1 MSVSNLPS
9 IGNNLVCT
17 GQNYSVAVLLATSH
31 RSHLLMNRALPSIEQ
46 QSRTPARVVIVDDS
60 GDEAAADRTGL
71 LVRKWQP
78 VRMDVDFLRNRRTKG
93 AAGAWNSGLDHLLRT
108 CSDPRQQ
115 YVAILDDDDQ
125 WHPQHLRTCLATA
138 EQRSLDMVAAPFLRE
153 EENAETL
160 LTSPP
165 ASLDAADFLVGNPG
179 IQGSNLVCRLSVLLE
194 AGLFD
199 ESLPSCT
206 DRDLCIRIAELP
218 GVRYG
223 STTEPTVHHFACES
237 RDRLSTPGSHDK
249 VKGLDRFFRK
259 YKGRMSHVEK
269 VAFCARAE
277 ELFGWTESSPSH
289 EAEGRLRGGGL
300 SSAPPTLAP
309 RQAPPHLIVGL
320 VADNAR
326 YKEVGSLLDDLH
338 GLADA
343 TDLSGYDVLILE
355 NGDDGTPS
363 DELRTLIERER
374 SNGLRIHFID
384 RTRHLQDAT
393 SGRVLDG
400 GVSKEVRLPIAHAR
414 TVLQTYLY
422 AFAKRRPG
430 AVVWIIDDDMR
441 LDPLFIE
448 KDGSLKRRAS
458 KIAPILRELRRLRA
472 GGMVDIAIGS
482 YTGAAPLPSF
492 GTVRVQFVDLIAS
505 LWWLASQ
512 KPTDWL
518 PDRGMENAKWRSGR
532 RDYYYDLS
540 RKETDRLEAPFWITP
555 AFPGEKVGSAFVRA
569 AGIAE
574 RILAGEQ
581 VFRPLALEAN
591 LNPLDLIGEGLQ
603 RGGNTFVLDVES
615 LKLAPNPS
623 PIIAGRP
630 SRRADMIWT
639 LLQKRYFS
647 RQVVTLPL
655 GLFHDRSHVAAAELN
670 VDDIV
675 DDIRGYAMFSALEDI
690 PGVFKITSDDR
701 GIRMSEEM
709 VVCFA
714 QRVHKYLE
722 ERRAAFRL
730 SFYRIRGLI
739 RVLRRL
745 MDDPEKWWQG
755 HEYQTAVRQLR
766 KFSDRLA
773 DFYKLETL
781 HRIEHGTEELD
792 VRRIA
797 EFLEHLPIEIE
808 SHRRR
813 LSDISALVHSLEG
826 DRIAN
831 AKAIASR
838 LAVPIGVLKVLGCG
852 MEGVAL
858 TDGTRVFKVFDY
870 WWKRSHKL
878 SAPAFLRS
886 LVGAWKDTHALYPL
900 HDFVESGHQKV
911 LTYSYE
917 VSTLYKGGHGSAMVN
932 LVAECRRHGIVCRN
946 IDPDNLRVVN
956 GRIRLID
963 YGSDIHPFDE
973 DEFHTMCQRA
983 WLSYRW
989 ANRSNL
995 KNIMRDA
1002 LTDEK
1007 IPELDGFERFYEA
1020 IRKVTGQHET
1030 PKDVVLN
1037 FVGKAERILDY
1048 GCGKGRLAREI
1059 SDMRRDVFGYDPE
1072 EAYRSRWESLCRKRE
1087 NLRFADDLNDA
1098 LAAGPFDL
1106 VICRRVLCTIEDIDE
1121 FRTILSDLR
1130 NLVSDRGRVLVTVC
1144 DPNFTFGGSTP
1155 EADRELPPDARYE
1168 SVFKWIKRVRE
1179 TGRVHLEVHR
1189 PERTLRREFALAGLA
1204 VCRRVEVPTIDLE
1217 RFEPSSDQLVF
1228 ELSPIAP
1235 LPGEVTLMIK
1245 ACGMEA
1251 ATLDVQ
1257 VRHLVSQLE
1266 TSRAFAER
1274 ILVIDSRED
1283 EFLRQHTSGN
1293 LADLYNAARRLE
1305 QAGWIDRIVDG
1316 PNDVDDTVLL
1326 HKRWFGIPCRTAHA
1340 YSGAQIA
1347 STLNGFDACSTRY
1360 VLQLDVDV
1368 MVGRLDRSHDYLAEM
1383 LSVLQRDPEAVTV
1396 SFNVAM
1402 DHDRPYTEAGET
1414 GAWRV
1419 EVRAG
1424 LIDLQRLFDARP
1436 LPNRLR
1442 GERLEFH
1449 WYRAL
1454 DRRIAQGRGRSY
1466 RGGDRR
1472 TFFVHPPNV
1481 RKRNIT
1487 EWFAI
1492 LDRIE
1497 HGVVPYIQFGNVDW
1511 VGDKASWMGPQRFEQ
1526 FVFVVSGRNVQ
1537 PGRFRRCI
1545 ESMARQKGAQWG
1557 AVVIDDASDPM
1568 FAEHFEIACR
1578 PLVERCTVIRN
1589 RRRCGLLVNMVTAI
1603 REFCANPES
1612 VIVTLDSDDALIG
1625 DRVLERLAAEYDR
1638 GADVTVG
1645 TMLRTDKDANYPVCF
1660 DQPRRHRGGNVWQHL
1675 RSFKKRLFDAIP
1687 DDALRL
1693 DGDYI
1698 DLANDW
1704 AYMLPIVEMADM
1716 PVHIA
1721 EPLYLYEPSG
1731 IWKGADRALREEV
1744 IARIVAKD
1752 TLYQDETCDAY
1763 SGNIDAR
1770 DRR

>member
-1 MSVSNLPS
+1 M
-9 IGNNLVCT
+9 
-17 GQNYSVAVLLATSH
+17 AVLLATSH
-31 RSHLLMNRALPSIEQ
+31 RTYLLKNRALPSIQ
-46 QSRTPARVVIVDDS
+46 HQSRPPERVIIVDDS
-60 GDEAAADRTGL
+60 GDEAAAERTEL
-71 LVRKWQP
+71 LVRQWQP
-78 VRMDVDFLRNRRTKG
+78 ARMDVDFLRNRRTHG
-93 AAGAWNSGLDHLLRT
+93 AGGAWNSGLDHLLRI
-108 CSDPRQQ
+108 CGDPEHQ

-125 WHPQHLRTCLATA
+125 WNPHHLRTCLAAA
-138 EQRSLDMVAAPFLRE
+138 EARSLDMVAAPFLRVE
-153 EENAETL
+153 EQAKAR

-165 ASLDAADFLVGNPG
+165 TSLDVADFLVGNPG

-206 DRDLCIRIAELP
+206 DRDLCISIAELP

-223 STTEPTVHHFACES
+223 TTSEPTVHHFACES
-237 RDRLSTPGSHDK
+237 RPRLSTRGSQTK

-259 YKGRMSHVEK
+259 YKGRMSDAER

-277 ELFGWTESSPSH
+277 HLYGWKESPPAPS
-289 EAEGRLRGGGL
+289 AEDCIHGGQL
-300 SSAPPTLAP
+300 SSISRTLAP

-320 VADNAR
+320 IADIAR
-326 YKEVGSLLDDLH
+326 LKELGNLLADLR

-343 TDLSGYDVLILE
+343 PDLSGYDVLILE
-355 NGDDGTPS
+355 NCDVSTPS
-363 DELRTLIERER
+363 GELRTLIEHER
-374 SNGLRIHFID
+374 SNGLRIHFVD
-384 RTRHLQDAT
+384 RSRHLQDAT
-393 SGRVLDG
+393 SGLVLDG
-400 GVSKEVRLPIAHAR
+400 GVSKESRLSIAHAR

-422 AFAKRRPG
+422 AFSKRRPG
-430 AVVWIIDDDMR
+430 AVVWIVDDDMR
-441 LDPLFIE
+441 LDPLVIE
-448 KDGSLKRRAS
+448 KNGSLQRRVN
-458 KIAPILRELRRLRA
+458 KIAPMLQELRRLRA
-472 GGMVDIAIGS
+472 GGIVDIAIGA

-492 GTVRVQFVDLIAS
+492 ATVRVQLVDLIAS

-512 KPTDWL
+512 KPTDSL

-555 AFPGEKVGSAFVRA
+555 AFPGENVGSAFVRV

-581 VFRPLALEAN
+581 IFRPLALEAG
-591 LNPLDLIGEGLQ
+591 LNPLNTIGDGLQ
-603 RGGNTFVLDVES
+603 RGGNTFVFDVES

-623 PIIAGRP
+623 PIIDGRS
-630 SRRADMIWT
+630 SRRADMMWT

-647 RQVVTLPL
+647 RQIVTLPL
-655 GLFHDRSHVAAAELN
+655 GLFHDRSHVAAELD
-670 VDDIV
+670 VADIV

-690 PGVFKITSDDR
+690 PGVFKITMDDR
-701 GIRMSEEM
+701 GIRLSEEM

-722 ERRAAFRL
+722 ERLAAFRL
-730 SFYRIRGLI
+730 SFYRIRGLT
-739 RVLRRL
+739 RVLRRQ

-755 HEYQTAVRQLR
+755 DEYRTAARQLR
-766 KFSDRLA
+766 TFSESLA
-773 DFYKLETL
+773 DFYKMETL
-781 HRIEHGTEELD
+781 NRIKREAEELD
-792 VRRIA
+792 ARRIGK
-797 EFLEHLPIEIE
+797 FLDHLPIEIE

-813 LSDISALVHSLEG
+813 LSDFSALVHSLEG
-826 DRIAN
+826 ERIAN
-831 AKAIASR
+831 AKTIAMR
-838 LAVPIGVLKVLGCG
+838 LAVPTSVLKVLGCG
-852 MEGVAL
+852 IEGVAL

-870 WWKRSHKL
+870 WWKRSHNL
-878 SAPAFLRS
+878 SAHAFLRS
-886 LVGAWKDTHALYPL
+886 LVGAWKDARCLYPIL
-900 HDFVESGHQKV
+900 NFLESGHQKV
-911 LTYSYE
+911 LTYKYE
-917 VSTLYKGGHGSAMVN
+917 VSEPYKGGHGPAMVN
-932 LVAECRRHGIVCRN
+932 LVAECRQHGIVCRN
-946 IDPDNLRVVN
+946 IDPDNLRVVD

-995 KNIMRDA
+995 KNIMREA
-1002 LTDEK
+1002 LTDEQ

-1020 IRKVTGQHET
+1020 IRMVTGQHET

-1037 FVGKAERILDY
+1037 FVGKAERVLDY
-1048 GCGKGRLAREI
+1048 GCGKGWLAREI
-1059 SDMRRDVFGYDPE
+1059 SDRGMDVFGYDPE
-1072 EAYRSRWESLCRKRE
+1072 VAYRSRWESLCRE
-1087 NLRFADDLNDA
+1087 SESLRFTDDLSDA

-1106 VICRRVLCTIEDIDE
+1106 VVCRRVLCTIEDNNE

-1130 NLVSDRGRVLVTVC
+1130 NLVSESGRVLVTVC
-1144 DPNFTFGGSTP
+1144 DPNFTFGASTP
-1155 EADRELPPDARYE
+1155 EAERELPPDASYE
-1168 SVFKWIKRVRE
+1168 SVFTWLKRVRE
-1179 TGRVHLEVHR
+1179 TGRMRLEVHR
-1189 PERTLRREFALAGLA
+1189 PERMLRREFALAGLA
-1204 VCRRVEVPTIDLE
+1204 VCSRVEVPTVDLE
-1217 RFEPSSDQLVF
+1217 RFEPASDQLVF
-1228 ELSPIAP
+1228 ELSPIEP

-1245 ACGMEA
+1245 ACAMES
-1251 ATLDVQ
+1251 ATLNVQ

-1266 TSRAFAER
+1266 TSRTFAER

-1283 EFLRQHTSGN
+1283 EFLRQHTFGN
-1293 LADLYNAARRLE
+1293 LGDLYNAARCLE
-1305 QAGWIDRIVDG
+1305 EAGWIDRIVDG
-1316 PNDVDDTVLL
+1316 PNDGDDTALL

-1347 STLNGFDACSTRY
+1347 STLNGFDACTTRY
-1360 VLQLDVDV
+1360 VLQLDADV

-1383 LSVLQRDPEAVTV
+1383 LAVLQRDPEAVTA
-1396 SFNVAM
+1396 SFNIAM

-1414 GAWRV
+1414 GPWRV

-1424 LIDLQRLFDARP
+1424 LIDLKRLFDARP
-1436 LPNRLR
+1436 LPNQLI
-1442 GERLEFH
+1442 GERLKFH

-1454 DRRIAQGRGRSY
+1454 DRQIAQGRGRSY

-1481 RKRNIT
+1481 RKRNVT

-1497 HGVVPYIQFGNVDW
+1497 HGVVPCVQYGKVDW
-1511 VGDKASWMGPQRFEQ
+1511 VGDKANWMGPPRLEP

-1537 PGRFRRCI
+1537 SGRFRRCI

-1557 AVVIDDASDPM
+1557 AVVFDDASDPM

-1603 REFCANPES
+1603 RELCADPES
-1612 VIVTLDSDDALIG
+1612 VIITLDSDDALIG

-1704 AYMLPIVEMADM
+1704 AYMLPIVEMADL

-1731 IWKGADRALREEV
+1731 IWKGADRTLREGV

-1763 SGNIDAR
+1763 SEKIEAKV
-1770 DRR
+1770 RRQG